1 MKPGTRP
8 LLQVA
13 VDTVDLD
20 AARALVGAVYRYAD
34 IIELG
39 TPLILE
45 EGLRAVEMVKAG
57 WPDTACLADMKI
69 MDGGFVE
76 ATSGFRRGADYVTVL
91 ALAEDSTILGA
102 LEAAASFGRR
112 VMVDLIRVPNPV
124 ERVRELRALGVD
136 LICLHT
142 AFDAQGDVDPLAHL
156 RAVRAAFEG
165 QVAIAGGLGLD
176 NVEQA
181 VHSGVDVIVVGGA
194 ISRHPE
200 PGRAAAAIIEAL
212 GSAST

>member
-20 AARALVGAVYRYAD
+20 AARALIGAVYRYAD
-34 IIELG
+34 IIEIG

-45 EGLRAVEMVKAG
+45 EGLRVVEMVKAG

-69 MDGGFVE
+69 MDGGFIE
-76 ATSGFRRGADYVTVL
+76 ASSGFRRGADYVTVL
-91 ALAEDSTILGA
+91 ALAEDKTILGA
-102 LEAAASFGRR
+102 LEAAASFGGR
-112 VMVDLIRVPNPV
+112 VMVDLIRVPSPA
-124 ERVRELRALGVD
+124 ERARELRALGVD

-142 AFDAQGDVDPLAHL
+142 AFDAQGDVDPLVHL
-156 RAVRAAFEG
+156 RAVREAFEG
-165 QVAIAGGLGLD
+165 HIAIAGGLGLD

-181 VHSGVDVIVVGGA
+181 VQSGADVVVVGGA
-194 ISRHPE
+194 IGRHPE
-200 PGRAAAAIIEAL
+200 PGSAAAAIVEAL
-212 GSAST
+212 GRAST